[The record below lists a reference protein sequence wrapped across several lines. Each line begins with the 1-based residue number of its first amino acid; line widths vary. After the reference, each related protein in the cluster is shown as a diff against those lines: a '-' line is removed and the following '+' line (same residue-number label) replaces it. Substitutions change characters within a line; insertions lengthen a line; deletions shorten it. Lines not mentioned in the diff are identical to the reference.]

1 MKKTM
6 SILLVLLVSM
16 SVNAQLTHTKW
27 KGTIKGDNP
36 QEGTL
41 KFTKDTLVLYAAD
54 GSVIETMT
62 CKIADNVFSV
72 KKVTG
77 QSDCDTHTAGSY
89 KFVIKA
95 GTMSLSLASDACGD
109 RSSALDKT
117 QWVKISSTH

>member
-1 MKKTM
+1 MT
-6 SILLVLLVSM
+6 ILLVWLVSM
-16 SVNAQLTHTKW
+16 SVMHAQLTHSKW
-27 KGTIKGDNP
+27 KGAIKGDNP
-36 QEGTL
+36 QEGIL
-41 KFTKDTLVLYAAD
+41 KFSKDTLVLYAAD

-62 CKIADNVFSV
+62 CKVAGNVFTV

-77 QSDCDTHTAGSY
+77 QSDCDTNTAGSY

-95 GTMSLSLASDACGD
+95 GSMSLSLASDACGD